1 MTGIAPRFTRETFDS
16 QATIFRAG
24 DPGDSAYL
32 IESGQVEVLLEVGG
46 EVRRVDVMGPGSLFG
61 EIALLDRLPRSGTIR
76 TLEPTALM
84 RIDRSFVDELLHQSD
99 PLIQYLMQLLLERI
113 RRERGYKRA
122 AENLSSSTSAPGPS
136 ARAVYLQPA
145 PGTDLPALH
154 TAMLR
159 TLALSRDL
167 SDAIDGQQLELH
179 YQPIMHLGTGCL
191 AGYEALVRWRH
202 PQQGMV
208 RPDEFIPLAE
218 RTGMIHRIGK
228 WVLQQ
233 ALADWPQLRPLC
245 NAEGTPFVSVNF
257 SAPEFAVDGTAG
269 SVLARLAE
277 AGMPAEELR
286 VELTETTVIGQLVP
300 VTAVTQTLREA
311 GVGIALDDFG
321 TGYAGLSYLQDL
333 PFSCLK
339 IDRAFVSQ
347 MLTTDRSKH
356 IVRLALELSRWMG
369 MTTVAEGIED
379 EACAIAL
386 REAGCTYGQGYHFA
400 KPMTVQA
407 LRQRYAAA

>member
-1 MTGIAPRFTRETFDS
+1 
-16 QATIFRAG
+16 
-24 DPGDSAYL
+24 
-32 IESGQVEVLLEVGG
+32 
-46 EVRRVDVMGPGSLFG
+46 
-61 EIALLDRLPRSGTIR
+61 
-76 TLEPTALM
+76 
-84 RIDRSFVDELLHQSD
+84 
-99 PLIQYLMQLLLERI
+99 
-113 RRERGYKRA
+113 
-122 AENLSSSTSAPGPS
+122 
-136 ARAVYLQPA
+136 
-145 PGTDLPALH
+145 
-154 TAMLR
+154 
-159 TLALSRDL
+159 
-167 SDAIDGQQLELH
+167 
-179 YQPIMHLGTGCL
+179 
-191 AGYEALVRWRH
+191 
-202 PQQGMV
+202 
-208 RPDEFIPLAE
+208 
-218 RTGMIHRIGK
+218 MIHRIGK

-286 VELTETTVIGQLVP
+286 VELTETTVIGQLGP

-369 MTTVAEGIED
+369 MSTVAEGIED

-400 KPMTVQA
+400 KPMNVQA

>member
-1 MTGIAPRFTRETFDS
+1 MDAPSRFTRELFDG

-84 RIDRSFVDELLHQSD
+84 RIDRSFVDELLHRSD

-113 RRERGYKRA
+113 RRERGYKPA
-122 AENLSSSTSAPGPS
+122 AEKLSPSPSAPGPS
-136 ARAVYLQPA
+136 ARTAYPQST
-145 PGTDLPALH
+145 PGTDVPALH
-154 TAMLR
+154 AAMLR
-159 TLALSRDL
+159 TLALSKDL
-167 SDAIDGQQLELH
+167 SDAIDGNQLELH
-179 YQPIMHLGTGCL
+179 YQPIVHLDTGCL

-218 RTGMIHRIGK
+218 RTGMIHRIGE
-228 WVLQQ
+228 WVLQR

-257 SAPEFAVDGTAG
+257 SAPEFAVDGTAS
-269 SVLARLAE
+269 SVLGRLLEAR
-277 AGMPAEELR
+277 MPAEELR
-286 VELTETTVIGQLVP
+286 VELTETTVIGQLGP

-407 LRQRYAAA
+407 LRQRYGAA